1 MNEDAPINSAGDGSQ
16 IALPPAHI
24 IVGKRNR
31 SKYKKNNAVK
41 YDGRTKAGRK
51 LVSRIIS
58 GRNKKMAE
66 ESKKLAEAATETERA
81 QKQIQQQ
88 KKLGRAKD
96 LQKKRDEAKKK
107 MQSKT
112 KEMDTL
118 MKARLSDFKKKA
130 SDQQKKLKKEE
141 AGADVMDRVAGVV
154 DKKIALD
161 QQGFVDI
168 TVGDKTMKMDNYT
181 AKRVTDVYS
190 QLDPANQIKFRQ
202 MLNHSPETYLKT
214 VDFAVQS

>member
-1 MNEDAPINSAGDGSQ
+1 MNEDAPVNSAGDGSR
-16 IALPPAHI
+16 IALPPTHI

-31 SKYKKNNAVK
+31 SKYKKNNGTK

-51 LVSRIIS
+51 LVSRIMS
-58 GRNKKMAE
+58 GRNKKMSE
-66 ESKKLAEAATETERA
+66 ESKKITEAASETERA

-130 SDQQKKLKKEE
+130 SDQTKKLKKESVE
-141 AGADVMDRVAGVV
+141 VDVLDTAVALV
-154 DKKIALD
+154 DKKVGD
-161 QQGFVDI
+161 EQGFADI
-168 TVGDKTMKMDNYT
+168 AVGDKTMKLDTYS
-181 AKRVTDVYS
+181 AKRVTDVYGN
-190 QLDPANQIKFRQ
+190 LDPANQIKFRQ
-202 MLNHSPETYLKT
+202 MLNFSPETYLKA
-214 VDFAVQS
+214 VDFAVKN